1 MNGLNKMMK
10 SIRELNPD
18 KLVWM
23 EYAQMLH
30 ENINYRSSSGNLI
43 QSQIDQQ
50 FAFFEAQQK
59 TGRAIAA
66 GIALAA
72 IDGPLPVMDVI
83 GFGVATTGAALAWYD
98 YFTTS

>member
-1 MNGLNKMMK
+1 
-10 SIRELNPD
+10 
-18 KLVWM
+18 
-23 EYAQMLH
+23 MLH

-43 QSQIDQQ
+43 QSQVDQQ

-83 GFGVATTGAALAWYD
+83 GFGVATTGAALAWYN
-98 YFTTS
+98 YFSSS